1 MLISG
6 YMINEKYEVIKVL
19 GRGGMG
25 TVYLCKD
32 IRLDKFWAIKEIK
45 KDNKQEIDF
54 LSEPNI
60 LRKLNHP
67 GVPRIV
73 DIIYEEDKIY
83 MVEDYIE
90 GCTLKTYVK
99 EGRLTD
105 TESICKVTL
114 GICNIISYL
123 HRLNPPIIYR
133 DLKPS
138 NIMIT
143 PEENVVLIDFGI
155 SKIFITEKNED
166 TIKLGSNG
174 YAAPEQYGHGKC
186 CKETDVYGAGMVLY
200 FMTTGKMPTTPLEPL
215 MDENYDINIDCDL
228 VRIIKKCVQIDIR
241 DRYSSIE
248 ELSNEI
254 VKFIDQDMYEKT
266 LILDNHKIK
275 ASKRDGNKALKRSF
289 IGMLASIALIV
300 SGLYYWDGYV
310 NDKKY
315 AEMADSHAVNN
326 MVDSKPVGEN
336 NSINKPKDTAVVQE
350 DSTNIS
356 NNIDKKNYTTR
367 GKGKGTE
374 KNKHKK

>member
-1 MLISG
+1 MHISG
-6 YMINEKYEVIKVL
+6 YIINGKYEVIKVL

-32 IRLDKFWAIKEIK
+32 IRLDRLWAIKEIK
-45 KDNKQEIDF
+45 KDNKKEMDF

-60 LRKLNHP
+60 LKKLNHP
-67 GVPRIV
+67 GIPRIV

-90 GCTLKTYVK
+90 GCTLKSYVK
-99 EGRLTD
+99 EGRLSD
-105 TESICKVTL
+105 NDSICKIAT
-114 GICNIISYL
+114 GICDIVSYL
-123 HRLNPPIIYR
+123 HSLKPAIIYR

-143 PEENVVLIDFGI
+143 PEEDVVLIDFGI
-155 SKIFITEKNED
+155 SKIYKSEKNDD

-186 CKETDVYGAGMVLY
+186 CKETDIYGAGMVLY

-215 MDENYDINIDCDL
+215 MDENYDKNIDCNL
-228 VRIIKKCVQIDIR
+228 VRIIKKCVQIDIK
-241 DRYSSIE
+241 DRYSSME
-248 ELSNEI
+248 ELKNEI

-266 LILDNHKIK
+266 LILDSRRIK
-275 ASKRDGNKALKRSF
+275 ANKRESNKGLKRSF

-300 SGLYYWDGYV
+300 TAFYYWDGYTE
-310 NDKKY
+310 NKKY
-315 AEMADSHAVNN
+315 ADMADKPAVNN
-326 MVDSKPVGEN
+326 MVDSKPAGEEN
-336 NSINKPKDTAVVQE
+336 TINKPIDKAVVE
-350 DSTNIS
+350 ESSTNT
-356 NNIDKKNYTTR
+356 NNIEKKNYTTR
-367 GKGKGTE
+367 GKGKGVE